1 MTPTLSERKKLI
13 LKAVIKNYVESGE
26 PVGSKLIAQDREI
39 GASSATIRN
48 EMAELTEMGYLLQP
62 HTSAG
67 RIPSEQ
73 GYRFYVDSLM
83 DSYNATTE
91 EIGNLNEL
99 LKTRTEQLDKIIDD
113 AGRLASALT
122 NYPAIAVKSNK
133 RRQIVKRFSVMQN
146 DSYSFLL
153 IMLISKDMVKTKNI
167 VTKFPVTDEFVALLQ
182 NVLNENLADLDL
194 GSLTLSKMMNIERQ
208 RKDYGFLASPV
219 IKSIYEALSEDTE
232 SNVRFEGVD
241 RLLSY
246 PEFSDVGKL
255 KSLLGLFERKD
266 ELVSFMEESD
276 KNEVN
281 VFIGS
286 ENTVNT
292 MNDSTL
298 IFKAIKVDGVAVGAI
313 GIIGPC
319 RMDYEKVISTI
330 DSLSSSI
337 SEMMKSKLSLP
348 GERQVLPEGQP
359 HDVQSTGE
367 ISGDVGDSGNPDIKK

>member
-208 RKDYGFLASPV
+208 MKDYGFLASPV

-286 ENTVNT
+286 
-292 MNDSTL
+292 
-298 IFKAIKVDGVAVGAI
+298 
-313 GIIGPC
+313 
-319 RMDYEKVISTI
+319 
-330 DSLSSSI
+330 
-337 SEMMKSKLSLP
+337 
-348 GERQVLPEGQP
+348 
-359 HDVQSTGE
+359 
-367 ISGDVGDSGNPDIKK
+367 